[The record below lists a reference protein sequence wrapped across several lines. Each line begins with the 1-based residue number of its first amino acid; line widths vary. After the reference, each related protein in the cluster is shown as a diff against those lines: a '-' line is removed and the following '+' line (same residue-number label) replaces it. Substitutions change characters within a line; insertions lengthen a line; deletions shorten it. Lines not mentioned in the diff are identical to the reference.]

1 MAKKVFLGISLV
13 AAVLFLGL
21 VWKSKVWSRLAPG
34 SLQVSALPKS
44 KVWLDG
50 LERGKTP
57 FLDDGVVQGE
67 HQLKLVVEGQE
78 SLTWEGR
85 IKVNSGARTVVNR
98 RLSAEGENDSSGEI
112 LTLEKT
118 SIKDK
123 AGLAVV
129 SIPDQAVVKIDG
141 QPKGF
146 APLNLVDLTPGDY
159 QVSVAS
165 PGFEEKLLSAHTAAG
180 YKLIINVQ
188 LAQKTAGVQA
198 ETVVPTGGL
207 TPSPAK
213 TSTLGEKSLGAKTE
227 KPYIVVKE
235 TVNPNPGFLRVR
247 ETPGGKEIAR
257 IKAGE
262 SFLFLEKDESGW
274 YKIEYEQDKQGWISS
289 VYADLS
295 E

>member
-1 MAKKVFLGISLV
+1 MGISLV
-13 AAVLFLGL
+13 AAVLFLGI

-67 HQLKLVVEGQE
+67 HQLKLVVNGQE
-78 SLTWEGR
+78 NLIWEGR

-98 RLSAEGENDSSGEI
+98 SLSVEGESYSSGGI
-112 LTLEKT
+112 LTLEKMGV
-118 SIKDK
+118 KDK

-146 APLNLVDLTPGDY
+146 APVNLADLTPGDY
-159 QVSVAS
+159 QVGLAL
-165 PGFEEKLLSAHTAAG
+165 PGFEEKVLSAHTAAG
-180 YKLIINVQ
+180 YKLIMTVQ
-188 LAQKTAGVQA
+188 LAQKIEGAGVEPA
-198 ETVVPTGGL
+198 SVTPTP
-207 TPSPAK
+207 TKAVIK
-213 TSTLGEKSLGAKTE
+213 TDEKSLGAKIE
-227 KPYIVVKE
+227 KPYVMIKD
-235 TVNPNPGFLRVR
+235 TPTGFLRVR
-247 ETPGGKEIAR
+247 ETPSGKEIAR
-257 IKAGE
+257 VKPKE
-262 SFLFLEKDESGW
+262 SFPFLEKDESGW
-274 YKIEYEQDKQGWISS
+274 YKIEYEQDRQGWISS
-289 VYADLS
+289 TYAQLS